1 MKNEKILNLS
11 KNKKTF
17 QSIIE
22 TIIDNEKV
30 IKIIENNYYQKSM
43 QDIDNADVNINHL
56 ENIFTNETY
65 YLAMKIVPLLERKVL
80 YLSYIENC
88 RLNDICKKLKLGKN
102 EVISLRSKA
111 INHFKHNLEILYKSE
126 KLKKGSKNDKK
137 LKINICYL
145 LKLMM

>member
-1 MKNEKILNLS
+1 MIKRIKNKHLLSSKTNDVS
-11 KNKKTF
+11 KNPIRVLYKKVG
-17 QSIIE
+17 QPSE
-22 TIIDNEKV
+22 V
-30 IKIIENNYYQKSM
+30 KIIS
-43 QDIDNADVNINHL
+43 DVYK
-56 ENIFTNETY
+56 FY

-137 LKINICYL
+137 N
-145 LKLMM
+145 

>member
-1 MKNEKILNLS
+1 MKYKKNSNKYILFPNDYI
-11 KNKKTF
+11 
-17 QSIIE
+17 Q
-22 TIIDNEKV
+22 
-30 IKIIENNYYQKSM
+30 KIIAKNYYKKSM

-88 RLNDICKKLKLGKN
+88 RLNDICKKLKLEKN

-111 INHFKHNLEILYKSE
+111 ISHFKHNLEILYKSK
-126 KLKKGSKNDKK
+126 KLKKGAKNDTK
-137 LKINICYL
+137 N
-145 LKLMM
+145 